1 MAIFKCKACNGNLD
15 VEEGMSICECGY
27 CGTRQTVPLSDNNEK
42 KVNLFNRANRLRSGC
57 DFDKA
62 AGVYES
68 IVAEFPEEAE
78 AYWGLCLCRYGIE
91 YVDDPASNK
100 KIPTC
105 HRAEY
110 TGIFEDGNFELAC
123 EYADGEAMQLYRG
136 EAKEIDRLQKEIL
149 EIANNEEPYDVFIC
163 YKETAE
169 DGQRTKDSVLAQD
182 IYDALTDKGY
192 KVFFSRITLEDKLGQ
207 DYEPYIFSAL
217 NSAKVMLAVGT
228 KFEYFSA
235 VWVKNEWSRFLAMM
249 KSDKNKTLIPC
260 YCDIDAYDM
269 PPEFKHLQ
277 GQDMSKVGFIQD
289 LIRGIGKIVP
299 KGAAAAPVTAMPGGN
314 PTAGSLLE
322 RAFMFL
328 SSNDWKSANIYCE
341 KVLDMEPKNGQAYL
355 GKLMAEF
362 NCRREEE
369 LGNLSVD
376 LSGSPNY
383 KNAVQFGVDL
393 KKYATSAL
401 YNKACLLLTEAD
413 SVESLKLAADY
424 FKQTIKF
431 KDSTERLAECE
442 DRLNEVNGLIG
453 ELRDVYRS
461 YDASTEH
468 PNAEELDKVIAADKK
483 IKSTYPKF
491 HGDDVPEPHDPLLL
505 NVWIIP
511 LGIGLIVAGICSLL
525 YIKDSSQESSLS
537 YTMLGA
543 LFVSMLAGSIANC
556 AARKFFTL
564 GYLGFMAFLS
574 AAYAIIMGVV
584 YDLYI
589 KYSHDTDAAMK
600 ITLIML
606 GIGVLMIAVA
616 TLTIVLF
623 CQKTSRIR
631 RYFKANNKLAA
642 LTEEMD
648 NGREKALVE
657 LLAKHPEFSGELC
670 ESCLGI
676 AQNSYKSR

>member
-78 AYWGLCLCRYGIE
+78 AYWGLCLCKYGIE
-91 YVDDPASNK
+91 YVDDPATGK

-110 TGIFEDGNFELAC
+110 TGIFEDGNFDLAC
-123 EYADGEAMQLYRG
+123 EYADSEAMPLYRS

-163 YKETAE
+163 YKETDE
-169 DGQRTKDSVLAQD
+169 EKQRTKDSVMAQD
-182 IYDALTDKGY
+182 IYDALTAKGY

-228 KFEYFSA
+228 KFEHFNA

-249 KSDKNKTLIPC
+249 KSDKGKTLIPC

-277 GQDMSKVGFIQD
+277 GQDMNKVGFLQD
-289 LIRGIGKIVP
+289 LIRGIGKIIP
-299 KGAAAAPVTAMPGGN
+299 KGTAAAPAAAAAVGGN

-328 SSNDWKSANIYCE
+328 GSNDWKSANLYCE
-341 KVLDMEPKNGQAYL
+341 KVLDMEPKNGRAYL
-355 GKLMAEF
+355 GKLMAEY

-369 LGNLSVD
+369 LGNLCAD
-376 LSGSPNY
+376 ITGSANY
-383 KNAVQFGVDL
+383 KNAVNFGVDL
-393 KKYATSAL
+393 KKYATAAL
-401 YNKACLLLTEAD
+401 YNKACRLLNEAD
-413 SVESLKLAADY
+413 SVKNLKLAADY
-424 FKQTIKF
+424 FKQTVKY
-431 KDSTERLAECE
+431 KDSAEKLAECE
-442 DRLNEVNGLIG
+442 DKLNTADGLIE
-453 ELRDVYRS
+453 ELRDVFRS
-461 YDASTEH
+461 YDAAADH
-468 PNAEELDKVIAADKK
+468 PNAEELDKVIAAAGN
-483 IKSTYPKF
+483 IKTTYPKF
-491 HGDDVPEPHDPLLL
+491 HGDDVPEPLDPLLL

-511 LGIGLIVAGICSLL
+511 LGIGLIVAGICSAL
-525 YIKDSSQESSLS
+525 IFKNPSQEETLAFP
-537 YTMLGA
+537 MLAA
-543 LFVSMLAGSIANC
+543 LFVSMLAGGIANC
-556 AARKFFTL
+556 AARQFFTM
-564 GYLGFMAFLS
+564 GYLGLMAFLS
-574 AAYAIIMGVV
+574 AAYAIITGVA
-584 YDLYI
+584 YDLYLE
-589 KYSHDTDAAMK
+589 YSRDPEAGLKVTIVA
-600 ITLIML
+600 L

-616 TLTIVLF
+616 TFTIVLF
-623 CQKTSRIR
+623 CQKKSKIR

-642 LTEEMD
+642 LEEEMD
-648 NGREKALVE
+648 NGRARALAE
-657 LLAKHPEFSGELC
+657 RLAQHPDFSGGLC

-676 AQNSYKSR
+676 AQNSYKS